1 MLLKSLEK
9 TSYSGA
15 DSDTAA
21 IEMVQICVWNCN
33 KEHPLYI
40 SQILQK
46 NILLDISVFLWFK
59 YFEI

>member
-15 DSDTAA
+15 DIDTAA

-46 NILLDISVFLWFK
+46 DILLDISVFL
-59 YFEI
+59 